1 MPAPGFDDN
10 CGIDRAGPTSIHA
23 DISLRSRLIS
33 TKGNAM
39 RKMLSLTVLIGGLVA
54 ASTAQ
59 ADITIGFVTS
69 LSGPGASIGIPY
81 GRGIQ
86 AAVEYKSEV
95 NGEKIKLIQLDD
107 GSDPS
112 AATRNARKLI
122 EEEKVDL
129 LIGTATAPSTIA
141 MMAVANEL
149 KVPMI
154 AVSPVTGVPNPA
166 DQWGICVPQPA
177 SLLVKVVADRMKR
190 DAMKNIGYIGFS
202 DAWGDLVYNGAK
214 AVEAED
220 GIKVLTNERYAR
232 VDTSVTGQILK
243 VLAVRPDAVLIGGS
257 GTQGALPLLALGE
270 RGFKGKTYGTV
281 ALVNPDFVRVGGKAA
296 EGIQV
301 SAGPVIV
308 AEQLPDSHFAK
319 KLALDF
325 RAAFLKANNVP
336 TTDGFSAYSFDAWRI
351 FTTAAERALK
361 TAKPGSVEFRKA
373 LRDEIL
379 NTKELSGVHAVYNFK
394 PGAYHGVD
402 ERALVI
408 VRLNNG
414 AWTYEP

>member
-1 MPAPGFDDN
+1 
-10 CGIDRAGPTSIHA
+10 
-23 DISLRSRLIS
+23 
-33 TKGNAM
+33 M
-39 RKMLSLTVLIGGLVA
+39 RKMLSLTALVGSLVA

-69 LSGPGASIGIPY
+69 LSGPGSSIGIPY
-81 GRGIQ
+81 GRGIA
-86 AAVEYKSEV
+86 AAVEYKNEV

-112 AATRNARKLI
+112 AATRNARKLV

-141 MMAVANEL
+141 MMAVATEL

-154 AVSPVTGVPNPA
+154 AVSPVIGQPNA
-166 DQWGICVPQPA
+166 EDQWGISVPQPA
-177 SLLVKVVADRMKR
+177 SLLVKVVAERMKR
-190 DAMKNIGYIGFS
+190 DNKKNVGYIGFS

-214 AVEAED
+214 AVEGD
-220 GIKVLTNERYAR
+220 TGIKILTNERYAR

-243 VLAVRPDAVLIGGS
+243 IMAVRPDAVLIGGS
-257 GTQGALPLLALGE
+257 GTQGALPLLTLAE
-270 RGFKGKTYGTV
+270 RGFKGNNYGTV
-281 ALVNPDFVRVGGKAA
+281 ALVNPDFVRVGGKSA

-308 AEQLPDSHFAK
+308 AEQLPDNHFAK
-319 KLALDF
+319 KLAMDF
-325 RAAFLKANNVP
+325 RAAFQKANNAP
-336 TTDGFSAYSFDAWRI
+336 TTDGFSAYSFDAWMI
-351 FTTAAERALK
+351 FTSAAARALK
-361 TAKPGSVEFRKA
+361 TAKPGTNDFRKA

-408 VRLNNG
+408 VRLTNG
-414 AWTYEP
+414 AWKYEP

>member
-1 MPAPGFDDN
+1 
-10 CGIDRAGPTSIHA
+10 
-23 DISLRSRLIS
+23 
-33 TKGNAM
+33 M
-39 RKMLSLTVLIGGLVA
+39 RKMLSLTALIGGLMA

-154 AVSPVTGVPNPA
+154 AVSPVTGQPNPA

-308 AEQLPDSHFAK
+308 AEQLPDSHFSK
-319 KLALDF
+319 KISMEF
-325 RAAFLKANNVP
+325 RAAYQKANGMA
-336 TTDGFSAYSFDAWRI
+336 TTDGFSAYSFDAWLV
-351 FTTAAERALK
+351 FLDAAKRAMA
-361 TAKPGSVEFRKA
+361 TAKPGTSEYRVA
-373 LRDEIL
+373 LKNAIFS
-379 NTKELSGVHAVYNFK
+379 TKDLVGTHAIYNFK
-394 PGAYHGVD
+394 PGDSYGVD
-402 ERALVI
+402 ERSLVL
-408 VRLNNG
+408 VRLVNG
-414 AWTYEP
+414 QWKYEP

>member
-1 MPAPGFDDN
+1 
-10 CGIDRAGPTSIHA
+10 
-23 DISLRSRLIS
+23 
-33 TKGNAM
+33 M
-39 RKMLSLTVLIGGLVA
+39 RKILSLTALLAGLIA
-54 ASTAQ
+54 ASNAQ
-59 ADITIGFVTS
+59 ADIVVGFVTS

-86 AAVEYKSEV
+86 AALAYKGEV

-112 AATRNARKLI
+112 AASRAARKLI

-141 MMAVANEL
+141 MIAVATEL

-154 AVSPVTGVPNPA
+154 AVSPITGQPDPA
-166 DQWGICVPQPA
+166 DQWGVCIPQPA

-190 DAMKNIGYIGFS
+190 DGMKNIGYIGFS

-214 AVEAED
+214 AAEANE

-243 VLAVRPDAVLIGGS
+243 VLATRPDAVLDGGS
-257 GTQGALPLLALGE
+257 GTQGALPLLALAD

-308 AEQLPDSHFAK
+308 AEQLPDNHFAK
-319 KLALDF
+319 KLALEF
-325 RAAFLKANNVP
+325 RDAYQKANNMP
-336 TTDGFSAYSFDAWRI
+336 TTDGFSAYSFDGWRV

-361 TAKPGSVEFRKA
+361 TAKPGTAEFHKA

-379 NTKELSGVHAVYNFK
+379 NTRELAGVHAIYNFK
-394 PGAYHGVD
+394 AGAYHGVD

-408 VRLNNG
+408 VRLTNG

>member
-1 MPAPGFDDN
+1 
-10 CGIDRAGPTSIHA
+10 
-23 DISLRSRLIS
+23 
-33 TKGNAM
+33 M
-39 RKMLSLTVLIGGLVA
+39 RKILSLTALVAGLSAGLVT
-54 ASTAQ
+54 ASTAR
-59 ADITIGFVTS
+59 ADIVVGFVTS

-86 AAVEYKSEV
+86 AALEYKGEV
-95 NGEKIKLIQLDD
+95 NGEKIRLIQLDD

-112 AATRNARKLI
+112 AATRAARKLI

-141 MMAVANEL
+141 MMAVATEL

-154 AVSPVTGVPNPA
+154 AVSPVTGQPNPE
-166 DQWGICVPQPA
+166 DQWGISVPQPA

-190 DAMKNIGYIGFS
+190 DGVKNVGYIGFS

-214 AVEAED
+214 AAEAGE

-243 VLAVRPDAVLIGGS
+243 VLATRPDAVLIGGS
-257 GTQGALPLLALGE
+257 GTQGALPLLALAD

-319 KLALDF
+319 KLALEF
-325 RAAFLKANNVP
+325 RAAYQKANNMP
-336 TTDGFSAYSFDAWRI
+336 TTDGFSAYSFDGWKI

-361 TAKPGSVEFRKA
+361 TAKPGTAEFHKA

-379 NTKELSGVHAVYNFK
+379 NTRELAGVHAIYNFK
-394 PGAYHGVD
+394 AGAYHGVD

-408 VRLNNG
+408 VRLVNG

>member
-1 MPAPGFDDN
+1 
-10 CGIDRAGPTSIHA
+10 
-23 DISLRSRLIS
+23 
-33 TKGNAM
+33 M
-39 RKMLSLTVLIGGLVA
+39 RKMLSLTALIGGLVA

-86 AAVEYKSEV
+86 AAMEYKNEV

-154 AVSPVTGVPNPA
+154 AVSPVTGLPNPA

-202 DAWGDLVYNGAK
+202 DAWGDLVYNVRALGEEAGRLDHDVDAEVAPRQRRRVALAEDLDLV
-214 AVEAED
+214 AVDDERVAEHRYLARERAED
-220 GIKVLTNERYAR
+220 GVVLEQVAQRGGAR
-232 VDTSVTGQILK
+232 EVVDGDDLD
-243 VLAVRPDAVLIGGS
+243 VRARLVRRAED
-257 GTQGALPLLALGE
+257 
-270 RGFKGKTYGTV
+270 V
-281 ALVNPDFVRVGGKAA
+281 AADAA
-296 EGIQV
+296 EAV
-301 SAGPVIV
+301 DA
-308 AEQLPDSHFAK
+308 D
-319 KLALDF
+319 
-325 RAAFLKANNVP
+325 
-336 TTDGFSAYSFDAWRI
+336 AYSHGPR
-351 FTTAAERALK
+351 
-361 TAKPGSVEFRKA
+361 S
-373 LRDEIL
+373 
-379 NTKELSGVHAVYNFK
+379 LSQ
-394 PGAYHGVD
+394 
-402 ERALVI
+402 
-408 VRLNNG
+408 
-414 AWTYEP
+414 

>member
-1 MPAPGFDDN
+1 
-10 CGIDRAGPTSIHA
+10 
-23 DISLRSRLIS
+23 
-33 TKGNAM
+33 M
-39 RKMLSLTVLIGGLVA
+39 RKFLSLTALMAGLFA
-54 ASTAQ
+54 ASAAR
-59 ADITIGFVTS
+59 ADIVVGFVTS

-86 AAVEYKSEV
+86 AALEYKGEV
-95 NGEKIKLIQLDD
+95 KGEKIRLIQLDD

-112 AATRNARKLI
+112 AATRAARKLI

-141 MMAVANEL
+141 MMAVATEL

-154 AVSPVTGVPNPA
+154 AVSPIIGLPDPA
-166 DQWGICVPQPA
+166 NQWGICIPQPA

-214 AVEAED
+214 AAEAEAD
-220 GIKVLTNERYAR
+220 IKILTNERYAR

-243 VLAVRPDAVLIGGS
+243 VLATRPDAVLDGGS
-257 GTQGALPLLALGE
+257 GTQGALPLLALAD

-319 KLALDF
+319 KLALEF
-325 RAAFLKANNVP
+325 RAAYQKANNMP
-336 TTDGFSAYSFDAWRI
+336 STDGFSAYSFDGWKV
-351 FTTAAERALK
+351 FTEAAERALK
-361 TAKPGSVEFRKA
+361 TAKPGTAEFHKA

-379 NTKELSGVHAVYNFK
+379 NTREMPGVHAIYNFK

-408 VRLNNG
+408 VRLVNG